1 MSSEEYDLRKSE
13 KDVKQL
19 YPVLLDKKGR
29 VIDGLHR
36 LNVDSNWRTETL
48 EYIDDEE
55 KFLKARI
62 ISNLHRRVVPATE
75 IRAWINDLAEI
86 ALKKG
91 IEVGKIGSWIAEET
105 GYSDITVR
113 HYLDDKFKL
122 KDKSEYGREGR
133 RKQLEAISEM
143 AIPMVEAEEKLGHE
157 TFQRLKADLR
167 EEVKEELRRDPQF
180 IVETIEK
187 APEILPTLPKQ
198 AVDEEGM
205 YVPVVTQKQAE
216 EMKEVLVKT
225 QRELEERR
233 ADVDVQERG
242 RIVKNWMAHGN
253 VVAVADALRCPICGS
268 NAHNIVWK
276 CHPDLNIYESQKRVK
291 EKLEGG

>member
-36 LNVDSNWRTETL
+36 LNVDANWRTETL
-48 EYIDDEE
+48 EHIDDEE

-62 ISNLHRRVVPATE
+62 ISNIHRRVVPATE
-75 IRAWINDLAEI
+75 IRAWVNDLAEI
-86 ALKKG
+86 ALQKG
-91 IEVGKIGSWIAEET
+91 IQVGKISGWIADET
-105 GYSDITVR
+105 GYASDTVR
-113 HYLDDKFKL
+113 NYLDEKYKIETSP
-122 KDKSEYGREGR
+122 KGVYTREGIV
-133 RKQLEAISEM
+133 KEEIQTPLTEAK
-143 AIPMVEAEEKLGHE
+143 EKLGHE

-167 EEVKEELRRDPQF
+167 EEVKEELRKDPQF
-180 IVETIEK
+180 IVETLET
-187 APEILPTLPKQ
+187 APEMLQILPKKV
-198 AVDEEGM
+198 VDEEGM
-205 YVPVVTQKQAE
+205 YVPVVTEKQAE

-225 QRELEERR
+225 QREMEERR
-233 ADVDVQERG
+233 SDPDVQERG

-268 NAHNIVWK
+268 DAHNIVWK
-276 CHPDLNIYESQKRVK
+276 CHPDLNIYESRKKVK
-291 EKLEGG
+291 EKLGGG